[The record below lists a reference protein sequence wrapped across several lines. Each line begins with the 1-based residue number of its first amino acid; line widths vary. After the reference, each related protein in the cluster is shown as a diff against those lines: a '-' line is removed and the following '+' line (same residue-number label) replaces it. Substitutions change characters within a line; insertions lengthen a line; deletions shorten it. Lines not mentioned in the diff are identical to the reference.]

1 MFSSQPFFGSLT
13 RPTSTATPIP
23 ARQRPGPDSDGPPI
37 IKIDRVTVTS
47 VQSPGPPSPTSM
59 MIHCT
64 LVPGRSSD
72 GPGRL
77 PSLSSQGFS
86 RCRPPPCA
94 ACCINPYAHTTPLS
108 SAQIL
113 RLVADSECQGM
124 SNKPTTSG
132 FKVVLHLEAQSPLV
146 ENS

>member
-64 LVPGRSSD
+64 PGRSSD

-146 ENS
+146 